1 MRMQELPPPRSLIPM
16 KILLADDHNVLRKGL
31 RRILEEQPD
40 LEVVGEAAD
49 GREAVTLAH
58 SLRPDI
64 VVMDIAM
71 PLMNGLEAT
80 RQILQRHSE
89 MNVLILSM
97 YSDENYVVQVLRA
110 GARGY
115 LLKDTAEEDLITA
128 VRTVANGQPFFSP
141 KIAKLLLGDGMQRLR
156 QEGVN
161 DSYDLLTARERE
173 VLQLIAEGKSNKESA
188 AALFVSPT
196 TIETHRARIMDKL
209 DLHSTADIVLYA
221 VRKGIVQLH

>member
-1 MRMQELPPPRSLIPM
+1 M

-31 RRILEEQPD
+31 RRILEEHAD
-40 LEVVGEAAD
+40 LEVVGEASD
-49 GREAVTLAH
+49 GREAVNLNNL
-58 SLRPDI
+58 LRPDI

-80 RQILQRHSE
+80 RQILQRSSDV
-89 MNVLILSM
+89 NVLILSM

-128 VRTVANGQPFFSP
+128 VRTVAKGQPFFSP
-141 KIAKLLLGDGMQRLR
+141 KIAKLLLGDSMQRLR
-156 QEGVN
+156 TEGMT
-161 DSYDLLTARERE
+161 DTYELLTPRERE
-173 VLQLIAEGKSNKESA
+173 VLQLIAEGKSNKEAA

-221 VRKGIVQLH
+221 VRKGIVQLR

>member
-1 MRMQELPPPRSLIPM
+1 M

-31 RRILEEQPD
+31 RRILEEQSD
-40 LEVVGEAAD
+40 LEVVGEASD
-49 GREAVTLAH
+49 GRQAVSLANTLK
-58 SLRPDI
+58 PDV

-80 RQILQRHSE
+80 RQILQRGGG

-128 VRTVANGQPFFSP
+128 VRTVAKGQPFFSP
-141 KIAKLLLGDGMQRLR
+141 KIAKLLLGDSMQRLR
-156 QEGVN
+156 DEGVS
-161 DSYDLLTARERE
+161 DTYDLLTPRERE
-173 VLQLIAEGKSNKESA
+173 VLQLIAEGKSNKEAA

-221 VRKGIVQLH
+221 VRKGIVQLR

>member
-1 MRMQELPPPRSLIPM
+1 M

-40 LEVVGEAAD
+40 LEVVGEASD
-49 GREAVTLAH
+49 GREAVTLNNQLH
-58 SLRPDI
+58 PDI
-64 VVMDIAM
+64 IVMDIAM

-80 RQILQRHSE
+80 RQILQRSAGV
-89 MNVLILSM
+89 NVLILSM

-128 VRTVANGQPFFSP
+128 VRAVAKGQPFFSP
-141 KIAKLLLGDGMQRLR
+141 KIAKLLMGDSIQRLR
-156 QEGVN
+156 TEGKS
-161 DSYDLLTARERE
+161 DSYDLLTPRERE
-173 VLQLIAEGKSNKESA
+173 VLQLIAEGKSNKEAA

-221 VRKGIVQLH
+221 VRKGIVQLR

>member
-1 MRMQELPPPRSLIPM
+1 M

-40 LEVVGEAAD
+40 LEVVGEASD
-49 GREAVTLAH
+49 GREAVSLNNL
-58 SLRPDI
+58 LRPDI

-80 RQILQRHSE
+80 RQILQRSTDV
-89 MNVLILSM
+89 NVLILSM

-128 VRTVANGQPFFSP
+128 VRTVAKGQPFFSP
-141 KIAKLLLGDGMQRLR
+141 KIAKLLLGDSMQRLR
-156 QEGVN
+156 TEGVN
-161 DSYDLLTARERE
+161 DSYDLLTPRERE
-173 VLQLIAEGKSNKESA
+173 VLQLIAEGKSNKEAA

-221 VRKGIVQLH
+221 VRKGIVQLR

>member
-1 MRMQELPPPRSLIPM
+1 M

-40 LEVVGEAAD
+40 LEVVGEASN

-80 RQILQRHSE
+80 RQILQRHSD

-115 LLKDTAEEDLITA
+115 LLKDTAEEDLIVA
-128 VRTVANGQPFFSP
+128 VRTVSKGMPFFSP

-156 QEGVN
+156 QEGVS
-161 DSYDLLTARERE
+161 DSYDLLTPRERE
-173 VLQLIAEGKSNKESA
+173 VLQLIAEGKSNKEAA

>member
-1 MRMQELPPPRSLIPM
+1 M

-49 GREAVTLAH
+49 GREAVTLTNTLH
-58 SLRPDI
+58 PDI

-80 RQILQRHSE
+80 RQILLRHSDL
-89 MNVLILSM
+89 NVLILSM

-156 QEGVN
+156 QEGVS

>member
-1 MRMQELPPPRSLIPM
+1 M

-31 RRILEEQPD
+31 RRILEEQSD
-40 LEVVGEAAD
+40 LEVVAEASD
-49 GREAVTLAH
+49 GRQAVNLAN
-58 SLRPDI
+58 SLKPDV

-80 RQILQRHSE
+80 RQILRRHPD

-97 YSDENYVVQVLRA
+97 YSDENYVVQVLQA

-115 LLKDTAEEDLITA
+115 LLKDTAEEDLINA
-128 VRTVANGQPFFSP
+128 VRTVGGGMSFFSP
-141 KIAKLLLGDGMQRLR
+141 QIAKLLLGDGMQRLR
-156 QEGVN
+156 SEGVS
-161 DSYDLLTARERE
+161 DSYDLLTPRERE
-173 VLQLIAEGKSNKESA
+173 VLQLIAEGKSNKEA
-188 AALFVSPT
+188 ATALFVSPT

-221 VRKGIVQLH
+221 VRKGVIQLR

>member
-1 MRMQELPPPRSLIPM
+1 M

-40 LEVVGEAAD
+40 LEVVGEASD
-49 GREAVTLAH
+49 GRQAVSLAQ
-58 SLRPDI
+58 SLKPEV

-71 PLMNGLEAT
+71 PLMNGMEAT
-80 RQILQRHSE
+80 RQILQRRAE
-89 MNVLILSM
+89 VNVLILSM

-128 VRTVANGQPFFSP
+128 VRTVAKGQPFFSP
-141 KIAKLLLGDGMQRLR
+141 KISKLLLGDSIQRLR
-156 QEGVN
+156 DQDVT
-161 DSYDLLTARERE
+161 DSYDLLTPRERE
-173 VLQLIAEGKSNKESA
+173 VLQLIAEGKSNKEA
-188 AALFVSPT
+188 AVALFVSPT
-196 TIETHRARIMDKL
+196 TIETHRARIMEKL

-221 VRKGIVQLH
+221 VRKGIVQLR

>member
-1 MRMQELPPPRSLIPM
+1 M

-40 LEVVGEAAD
+40 LEVVGEASD
-49 GREAVTLAH
+49 GREAVALNAK
-58 SLRPDI
+58 LRPDI

-80 RQILQRHSE
+80 RQILLRHSDL
-89 MNVLILSM
+89 NVLILSM

-156 QEGVN
+156 QEGVS

>member
-1 MRMQELPPPRSLIPM
+1 M
-16 KILLADDHNVLRKGL
+16 KEISVLLVDDHQLVRKGF
-31 RRILEEQPD
+31 RRILEDDPEIH
-40 LEVVGEAAD
+40 VIGEAGSGVDAIQMAEKFSP
-49 GREAVTLAH
+49 RV
-58 SLRPDI
+58 
-64 VVMDIAM
+64 VVMDMSM
-71 PLMNGLEAT
+71 PGLDGVQAT
-80 RQILQRHSE
+80 REILKKAP
-89 MNVLILSM
+89 NTAILILSM

-128 VRTVANGQPFFSP
+128 VRTVAKGLPFFSP

-156 QEGVN
+156 QEGVS
-161 DSYDLLTARERE
+161 DSYDLLTPRERE
-173 VLQLIAEGKSNKESA
+173 VLQLIAEGKSNKEA
-188 AALFVSPT
+188 ATTLFVSPT

>member
-1 MRMQELPPPRSLIPM
+1 M
-16 KILLADDHNVLRKGL
+16 KLLLADDHNVLRKGL

-40 LEVVGEAAD
+40 LEVVGEASD
-49 GREAVTLAH
+49 GREAVNLNNL
-58 SLRPDI
+58 LRPDM

-71 PLMNGLEAT
+71 PLLNGLEAT
-80 RQILQRHSE
+80 RQIMQRGNE
-89 MNVLILSM
+89 VNVLILSM
-97 YSDENYVVQVLRA
+97 YSDENYVVQALRA

-128 VRTVANGQPFFSP
+128 VRTVAKGQPFFSP
-141 KIAKLLLGDGMQRLR
+141 KIAKLLLGDSMQRIR
-156 QEGVN
+156 TEGMS
-161 DSYDLLTARERE
+161 DSYDLLTPRERE
-173 VLQLIAEGKSNKESA
+173 VLQLIAEGKSNKEAA

-221 VRKGIVQLH
+221 VRKGIVQLR

>member
-1 MRMQELPPPRSLIPM
+1 M

-40 LEVVGEAAD
+40 LEVVGEASD
-49 GREAVTLAH
+49 GREAVNLNNV
-58 SLRPDI
+58 LRPDI

-80 RQILQRHSE
+80 RQILQRNTDV
-89 MNVLILSM
+89 NVLILSM

-128 VRTVANGQPFFSP
+128 VRTVAKGQPFFSP
-141 KIAKLLLGDGMQRLR
+141 KIAKLLLGDSMQRIR
-156 QEGVN
+156 TEGVS
-161 DSYDLLTARERE
+161 DSYDLLTPRERE
-173 VLQLIAEGKSNKESA
+173 VLQLIAEGKSNNEA
-188 AALFVSPT
+188 AAARFVSAT

-221 VRKGIVQLH
+221 VRKGIVQLR

>member
-1 MRMQELPPPRSLIPM
+1 M

-49 GREAVTLAH
+49 GREAVSLANTLK
-58 SLRPDI
+58 PDI

-80 RQILQRHSE
+80 RQILLRHSNL
-89 MNVLILSM
+89 NVLILSM

-156 QEGVN
+156 QEGVS

>member
-1 MRMQELPPPRSLIPM
+1 M

-40 LEVVGEAAD
+40 LEVVGEASD
-49 GREAVTLAH
+49 GREAVALCNQLH
-58 SLRPDI
+58 PDI

-80 RQILQRHSE
+80 RQILQRSSE
-89 MNVLILSM
+89 VNVLILSM

-128 VRTVANGQPFFSP
+128 VRAVAKGQPFFSP
-141 KIAKLLLGDGMQRLR
+141 KIAKLLMGDNIQRLR
-156 QEGVN
+156 TEGMS
-161 DSYDLLTARERE
+161 DSYDLLTPRERE
-173 VLQLIAEGKSNKESA
+173 VLQLIAEGKSNKEAA

-221 VRKGIVQLH
+221 VRKGIVQMK

>member
-1 MRMQELPPPRSLIPM
+1 M

-40 LEVVGEAAD
+40 LEVVGEASD
-49 GREAVTLAH
+49 GREAVALNAK
-58 SLRPDI
+58 LRPDI

-80 RQILQRHSE
+80 RQILQRNASV
-89 MNVLILSM
+89 NVLILSM

-128 VRTVANGQPFFSP
+128 VRAVAKGQPFFSP
-141 KIAKLLLGDGMQRLR
+141 KIAKLLMGDSIQRLR
-156 QEGVN
+156 TEGMS
-161 DSYDLLTARERE
+161 DSYDLLTPRERE
-173 VLQLIAEGKSNKESA
+173 VLQLIAEGKSNKEA
-188 AALFVSPT
+188 AASLFVSPT

-221 VRKGIVQLH
+221 VRKGIVQLR

>member
-1 MRMQELPPPRSLIPM
+1 M

-49 GREAVTLAH
+49 GREAVTLANTLH
-58 SLRPDI
+58 PDI

-80 RQILQRHSE
+80 RQILLRHSDL
-89 MNVLILSM
+89 NVLILSM

-115 LLKDTAEEDLITA
+115 LLKDTASLPRYERWPTD
-128 VRTVANGQPFFSP
+128 SP
-141 KIAKLLLGDGMQRLR
+141 
-156 QEGVN
+156 
-161 DSYDLLTARERE
+161 S
-173 VLQLIAEGKSNKESA
+173 S
-188 AALFVSPT
+188 
-196 TIETHRARIMDKL
+196 
-209 DLHSTADIVLYA
+209 
-221 VRKGIVQLH
+221 VRKSPSCCWVTACRGCGRKASATAMIC